1 MNNGH
6 SLMGPKTF
14 PNYFKWAWAGINLIT
29 SVDSHRFK
37 DSKKYDSLLLS
48 SNGIGVMSNL
58 LLLLL
63 SVKQYK
69 LSKVQLLAYEIA
81 QP

>member
-14 PNYFKWAWAGINLIT
+14 PSYFKWALTGINLIT

-48 SNGIGVMSNL
+48 SNSIGVMSKTS
-58 LLLLL
+58 LLLL